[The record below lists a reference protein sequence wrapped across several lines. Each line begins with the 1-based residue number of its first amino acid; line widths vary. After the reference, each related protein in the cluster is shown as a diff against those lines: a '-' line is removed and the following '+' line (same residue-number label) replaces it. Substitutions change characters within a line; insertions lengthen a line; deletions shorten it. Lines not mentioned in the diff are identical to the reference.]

1 MRLLLRS
8 STGLTLLEVMVAVVV
23 LGVGIAALAGSFALV
38 TRMVARGRV
47 QGRATQ
53 LAASRVE
60 QLRLRAAS
68 TTPRCGSTGF
78 AGGGPLTTGAVT
90 EQWEVGAGGA
100 SRVVRVIVSYPVSGG
115 THTDT
120 LQTRIDC

>member
-1 MRLLLRS
+1 
-8 STGLTLLEVMVAVVV
+8 MVAVVV

-60 QLRLRAAS
+60 QLRLMAGS
-68 TTPRCGSTGF
+68 TTPRCGSGGF
-78 AGGGPLTTGAVT
+78 AGGGPFTTGAVT
-90 EQWEVGAGGA
+90 EQWEVSPGGP
-100 SRVVRVIVSYPVSGG
+100 SRVVRVIVSYPVPGG

-120 LQTRIDC
+120 LETRLDC